1 MNYLI
6 NLYNQVGAGP
16 RNISLNL
23 IAELRRQQFSNRNFY
38 VIVPDFEEY
47 HSLESA
53 PSLTL
58 IKLPRYESLWM
69 KVLFRLYLDFVKL
82 PQLVK
87 HFEIG
92 SVLAFGNFLIAP
104 VKARKTVLLHH
115 PYIFD
120 DRQLA
125 RLPLFARS
133 VERLKRLA
141 FGMTL
146 RNVDN
151 VVVQSEYVQERLRA
165 KWPWYR
171 GGVHVIENPISRRLG
186 EVSGGLAEAYIAARM
201 ASMSDVITLL
211 YVSRFYPHKNH
222 EFLLPLSRALQ
233 ARGLQHRIL
242 VTIDPRIEGVLPLL
256 DQIKASGLPIFNLGE
271 IDQAALREHYAKAHA
286 MLFPSHS
293 ETFGNPLVEAIGFGL
308 PVIVPDL
315 EYAHAVL
322 AKAGLYYAEDDA
334 EECAERILALM
345 KDVDNYEII
354 SRDARRRFSR
364 FLPADIW
371 TQRYLELIIGG
382 KLN

>member
-53 PSLTL
+53 PGLTL
-58 IKLPRYESLWM
+58 IKLSRYESLWM
-69 KVLFRLYLDFVKL
+69 KVLFRLYLDFIKL

-92 SVLAFGNFLIAP
+92 SVLAFGNFLLAP
-104 VKARKTVLLHH
+104 FKARKTVLLHH

-125 RLPLFARS
+125 RLGFFARC

-151 VVVQSEYVQERLRA
+151 VVVQSEYVLGELRK

-171 GGVHVIENPISRRLG
+171 GGVHVIPNPVSARLG
-186 EVSGGLAEAYIAARM
+186 DINKEAAEAFIAQRRNSLQGVM
-201 ASMSDVITLL
+201 TLL
-211 YVSRFYPHKNH
+211 YVSRYYPHKNH
-222 EFLLPLSRALQ
+222 AFLLALSRALQ
-233 ARGLQHRIL
+233 TYGMNHRIL
-242 VTIDPRIEGVLPLL
+242 ITIDSNIEGA
-256 DQIKASGLPIFNLGE
+256 ASFLGQVEKSRLPITNLGE
-271 IDQAALREHYAKAHA
+271 IEQTSLREYYASAHA
-286 MLFPSHS
+286 MLFPSRS
-293 ETFGNPLVEAIGFGL
+293 ETFGNPLVEAMGFGL
-308 PVIVPDL
+308 PVIAPDL

-322 AKAGLYYAEDDA
+322 ANTGIFYEEDSADH
-334 EECAERILALM
+334 CAAQILALVQDTDRYVAM
-345 KDVDNYEII
+345 
-354 SRDARRRFSR
+354 SHQARERFSC
-364 FLPADIW
+364 FPQADAW
-371 TQRYLELIIGG
+371 LQRYLDLI
-382 KLN
+382 